1 MEPQPDSVLN
11 ERYRIMRKLGQGG
24 MGAVYLVQ
32 DTVLDQVAAVKYNH
46 TSTAQGTS
54 QFLREARLLATLRHP
69 NLPRVTDYFV
79 LGEDQYLVMDYI
91 PGDDLDSLLKHQ
103 GGLPLDM
110 TMQIAEQ
117 LCSALSYL
125 HSQNPPVI
133 HRDIKP
139 GNIKL
144 TPSNEI
150 VLVDF
155 GIAKSGDGSQITT
168 TGAAGLTPGFSPPEQ
183 YGSSHTGPYSDQY
196 ALAATLYTVLSNH
209 KPPDAFQRVLN
220 EAVLTPLLTFR
231 SDLPQGVAAV
241 IEKALSLHPQER
253 YLSVNDFF
261 QALVD
266 GAGKDMPTSPKPA
279 PELLQPTTI
288 GTVTPKLTVKKP
300 TRTKSKPPRTL
311 SPLSLGVII
320 GGGLAALGGIIFLLV
335 LLLAG
340 KPVAPTNT
348 QTPQTG
354 LTEATLTLTPKDQTT
369 AETQAPVTNPDQQ
382 VTISP
387 EPGIT
392 PSESTQILGGGAIA
406 YISDQSEDGFD
417 QVWLMEVIMGTTGE
431 FEVVSNEQ
439 LTTDEGDKSEPA
451 WSPDGTSLLYVAPAE
466 LSSNGMDIWLL
477 DVSTAGQTPVDLSQ
491 HAGNDTSPAWSP
503 DGSTIAFTSLGSNDI
518 RQVYLMNAD
527 GTNIRRASYSLQE
540 YAPAWSPDMVYL
552 SVTAA
557 VSGRQVLYLR
567 AASSG
572 YANDPPQAYDTREL
586 LGRLGDVAEAAWS
599 PDGML
604 ILYTRLEGALSN
616 LYITVFSERG
626 NRIQQITTSGSDSN
640 PSWSSDQQWVIFTS
654 RRDGNAEIYLMN
666 SNGAMQTNLSNMPGD
681 QSQPAWQPAP

>member
-1 MEPQPDSVLN
+1 MEPQPDSILN

-32 DTVLDQVAAVKYNH
+32 DTVLDQVAAIKYNH

-91 PGDDLDSLLKHQ
+91 PGDDLDSLLKQQ

-110 TMQIAEQ
+110 AMQIAEQ

-196 ALAATLYTVLSNH
+196 ALAATLYTILANH

-231 SDLPQGVAAV
+231 SDLPEGVAAV
-241 IEKALSLHPQER
+241 IEKALSLHPQDR
-253 YLSVNDFF
+253 YPSVNDFL

-266 GAGKDMPTSPKPA
+266 AGGKEMPTSPKPA
-279 PELLQPTTI
+279 HEALKPIT
-288 GTVTPKLTVKKP
+288 GTAIPNVTAK
-300 TRTKSKPPRTL
+300 RPPRTKTKQPRNL

-320 GGGLAALGGIIFLLV
+320 GGGLAALAGIVFLLV

-340 KPVAPTNT
+340 KPVNPASN
-348 QTPQTG
+348 QTSGSGTP
-354 LTEATLTLTPKDQTT
+354 EATFTLTPKDQTA
-369 AETQAPVTNPDQQ
+369 AETQAVSINIDQQ
-382 VTISP
+382 PTLTP
-387 EPGIT
+387 EPSIT
-392 PSESTQILGGGAIA
+392 PTTSTEILGGGAIA
-406 YISDQSEDGFD
+406 YISDQSEDGFN
-417 QVWLMEVIMGTTGE
+417 QVWLMEVVMDTTGQ
-431 FEVVSNEQ
+431 FVVVSNEQ
-439 LTTDEGDKSEPA
+439 LTTDEGDKSQPA
-451 WSPDGTSLLYVAPAE
+451 WSPDGTQLLYVAAAE
-466 LSSNGMDIWLL
+466 QSSLGLEIWMLDI
-477 DVSTAGQTPVDLSQ
+477 STPGQPPVDLSQ

-503 DGSTIAFTSLGSNDI
+503 DGSTIAFTSLGANDI

-540 YAPAWSPDMVYL
+540 YAPAWSPDMAYL

-586 LGRLGDVAEAAWS
+586 LGRLGDVAESAWS
-599 PDGML
+599 PDGAL
-604 ILYTRLEGALSN
+604 IMYTRFEGAMSN

-640 PSWSSDQQWVIFTS
+640 PSWSSDQQWVAFTS
-654 RRDGNAEIYLMN
+654 RRDGNAEIYLMT
-666 SNGAMQTNLSNMPGD
+666 SNGAMQTNLTNLPGD

>member
-1 MEPQPDSVLN
+1 MEPQPESILN

-24 MGAVYLVQ
+24 MGAVYLAQ

-46 TSTAQGTS
+46 TATAQGTS

-91 PGDDLDSLLKHQ
+91 PGDDLDSLLKQ
-103 GGLPLDM
+103 KGGLPLDM
-110 TMQIAEQ
+110 AMQVAEQ

-196 ALAATLYTVLSNH
+196 ALAATIYTVLANH

-231 SDLPQGVAAV
+231 ADLPPGVAAA
-241 IEKALSLHPQER
+241 IEKALSLHPQDR
-253 YLSVNDFF
+253 FPTINDFY
-261 QALVD
+261 QALID
-266 GAGKDMPTSPKPA
+266 ASGNNIPTSKKSNLEPI
-279 PELLQPTTI
+279 QPMPGTIPNVTAKRTT
-288 GTVTPKLTVKKP
+288 
-300 TRTKSKPPRTL
+300 RSKPKQPRTL

-320 GGGLAALGGIIFLLV
+320 GGGLAALAGVTFLLV

-340 KPVAPTNT
+340 SPMNASGTS
-348 QTPQTG
+348 TPQTNSNNAAS
-354 LTEATLTLTPKDQTT
+354 TPTLKDQSADQTQAPGVDIAQTVTLTP
-369 AETQAPVTNPDQQ
+369 
-382 VTISP
+382 
-387 EPGIT
+387 EPSIT
-392 PSESTQILGGGAIA
+392 PTVSIEILGGGAIA

-417 QVWLMEVIMGTTGE
+417 QVWLMEVSMNNTGQ
-431 FEVVSNEQ
+431 FDVISNEQ
-439 LTTDEGDKSEPA
+439 LTTDDGDKSDPA
-451 WSPDGTSLLYVAPAE
+451 WSPDGTQLLFVAPSGQSSLGLDIWVLE
-466 LSSNGMDIWLL
+466 LSAPGIP
-477 DVSTAGQTPVDLSQ
+477 PVNLSQ
-491 HAGNDTSPAWSP
+491 HAGDDTLPAWSP
-503 DGSTIAFTSLGSNDI
+503 DGSTIAFTSLGSNGI

-527 GTNIRRASYSLQE
+527 GSNIRRASYSLQE
-540 YAPAWSPDMVYL
+540 YAPAWSPEMSYL
-552 SVTAA
+552 SVIAS

-567 AASSG
+567 TSAAG
-572 YANDPPQAYDTREL
+572 YSNDPPQAFDTREL
-586 LGRLGDVAEAAWS
+586 MGRLGNVAEVDWS
-599 PDGML
+599 PDGTQIM
-604 ILYTRLEGALSN
+604 YTRQEGVLTN
-616 LYITVFSERG
+616 LYVTVVEERG
-626 NRIQQITTSGSDSN
+626 NRIQQITTSGFDTN
-640 PSWSSDQQWVIFTS
+640 PTWSSDQQWVAFTS

-666 SNGAMQTNLSNMPGD
+666 SNGAMQTNLTNLPGN
-681 QSQPAWQPAP
+681 QRQPAWQPAP